1 MIVGVAGVQG
11 NGQTELIEAITG
23 LRKLRK
29 GRISINET
37 PLKGKNMPR
46 LCRDLQV
53 GHIPEDRQEV
63 GAARHASIR
72 DNYLLY
78 LHTHKS
84 FNKGMFLNYKKVDDT
99 CREGLSEYDVR
110 YNRIQDNAS
119 SLSGGNL
126 QKLIIAREM
135 YSKPRLLVAA
145 QPTRGVDIGATEFI
159 HKQIVA
165 HRDAGNA
172 VLLFSNELSEIM
184 SLSDRIL
191 VMFKGQIIGEI
202 SQDKATEEQ
211 LGFWM
216 AGIKN
221 QP

>member
-1 MIVGVAGVQG
+1 MDYLTMA
-11 NGQTELIEAITG
+11 LIGFGIIWTVMSFF
-23 LRKLRK
+23 LSTNKKLQKKACENSKK
-29 GRISINET
+29 GIFLDYKRV
-37 PLKGKNMPR
+37 
-46 LCRDLQV
+46 D
-53 GHIPEDRQEV
+53 
-63 GAARHASIR
+63 AAC
-72 DNYLLY
+72 
-78 LHTHKS
+78 K
-84 FNKGMFLNYKKVDDT
+84 
-99 CREGLSEYDVR
+99 EGLKEYDVR

-135 YSKPRLLVAA
+135 YTKPRLLVAA

-159 HKQIVA
+159 HRQIVA

-191 VMFKGQIIGEI
+191 VMFKGRIIGEI
-202 SQDKATEEQ
+202 CQAEATEEQ

-216 AGIKN
+216 AGIKKES
-221 QP
+221 